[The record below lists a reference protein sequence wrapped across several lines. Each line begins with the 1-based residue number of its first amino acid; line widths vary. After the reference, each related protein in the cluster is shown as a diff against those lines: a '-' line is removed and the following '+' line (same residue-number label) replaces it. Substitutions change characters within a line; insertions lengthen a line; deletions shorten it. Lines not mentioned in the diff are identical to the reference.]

1 MSKLKVTFDTVP
13 VNALLDPAGGYSM
26 RLTEQ
31 QIVED
36 ETVYE
41 EVIKEK
47 TLPLSPELLQLAVH
61 AVLQTMA
68 TKTSQDC
75 RPRKIGG
82 II

>member
-13 VNALLDPAGGYSM
+13 VNALLDPTGGYSM

-47 TLPLSPELLQLAVH
+47 TLPL
-61 AVLQTMA
+61 
-68 TKTSQDC
+68 
-75 RPRKIGG
+75 
-82 II
+82 